1 MMITGN
7 LMNHPMNRQAYQ
19 NSFKRQVA
27 LKGLFNSFRSHMS
40 NTQPSQEKL
49 FEESEEIGAKSEE
62 GNDKAQDDCVFCTI
76 VSGRS
81 PARYI
86 VFQDDTSLS
95 FLDKRPVFLGHC
107 LLIPRNHYET
117 IHDLPKDLIAPIFSN
132 AQLLAGAVERG
143 VHAEGTFIAINNRI
157 SQSVPHLHIH
167 VIPRKSGDGLRG
179 FFWPRQKYVSDEQM
193 KEIADSIKKS
203 IDEIQHTR
211 VH

>member
-1 MMITGN
+1 MSQ
-7 LMNHPMNRQAYQ
+7 PKKAYPKTWKDYQ
-19 NSFKRQVA
+19 EVLERLQ
-27 LKGLFNSFRSHMS
+27 
-40 NTQPSQEKL
+40 SQEKL

-62 GNDKAQDDCVFCTI
+62 GNDKAQKDCVFCAI
-76 VSGRS
+76 VRGRS
-81 PARYI
+81 PARHI
-86 VFQDDTSLS
+86 VFQDDTSLA
-95 FLDKRPVFLGHC
+95 FLDKRPVFLGHS

-117 IHDLPKDLIAPIFSN
+117 IHNLPKDLITPIFSN
-132 AQLLAGAVERG
+132 AQLLAEAVERG

-179 FFWPRQKYVSDEQM
+179 FFWPRQKYASDEQM

-203 IDEIQHTR
+203 IDEIQLTQ

>member
-1 MMITGN
+1 MKITGN

-19 NSFKRQVA
+19 NRFKRQNA
-27 LKGLFNSFRSHMS
+27 LKGLFNSFRSQMS
-40 NTQPSQEKL
+40 NTRPSQEKL

-62 GNDKAQDDCVFCTI
+62 GNDKARDDCVFCAI

-81 PARYI
+81 PIRHI
-86 VFQDDTSLS
+86 VFQDVTSLA
-95 FLDKRPVFLGHC
+95 FLDKRPVFLGHS

-117 IHDLPKDLIAPIFSN
+117 IHDLPKDLITPIFSK
-132 AQLLAGAVERG
+132 AQLLAQAVERG

-179 FFWPRQKYVSDEQM
+179 FFWPRQKYASEEQM

-203 IDEIQHTR
+203 FDEIQNSQDH
-211 VH
+211 